1 MKSYAVSVVRDG
13 FVIYLLLVEVSVQ
26 FESLSDFI
34 HMNGHGLYVWL
45 SYALGLAII
54 IGNVLQPLMKRKSL
68 IQRLARRMRR
78 ESNS

>member
-68 IQRLARRMRR
+68 IQSLARRMRR